1 MLQHSCECLAAHC
14 LLDPGVRRTGVV
26 VIPIPEGGARLG
38 MHCTVRQAIEHQLVL
53 SAKPAD
59 SQTMC

>member
-38 MHCTVRQAIEHQLVL
+38 MHWIVRQMFERERVL
-53 SAKPAD
+53 SANPAD
-59 SQTMC
+59 SQSMW